1 MGRLKSDIYIPY
13 PVSGVICGKVPI
25 QEAPNGL
32 PCAVSDARASN
43 ARVYESGRLR
53 SVPLLHLFT
62 FNSTFIFNSIPGNS
76 IPFYPI
82 LLYYI

>member
-1 MGRLKSDIYIPY
+1 MIYISPS
-13 PVSGVICGKVPI
+13 PSVVSICGKVPI
-25 QEAPNGL
+25 HEAPNGL
-32 PCAVSDARASN
+32 SFAVSDARASN

-53 SVPLLHLFT
+53 SIPLLHLFT